1 LEATASAPG
10 PGSPAEA
17 INGPRSAESSATP
30 TPFAAS
36 ASAVGG
42 GRATPDDESRAW
54 LESLATDPRGEAHV
68 RLRAL
73 LLRATQFE
81 VARRQDQLLHVDD
94 RELKKL
100 AHTAADTA
108 LTRVV
113 ASLDHYRGG
122 SPFATWAA
130 KFALLEAATR
140 LRKLGWH
147 DGHPPSWRQAREGGL
162 SPAVQAALS
171 DMTDALTA
179 DQCYVFEALTVDGV
193 PIDVLAEDLGTT
205 RGDVYQ
211 TLQSARAMLRA
222 RLVQADSV

>member
-1 LEATASAPG
+1 
-10 PGSPAEA
+10 
-17 INGPRSAESSATP
+17 
-30 TPFAAS
+30 
-36 ASAVGG
+36 
-42 GRATPDDESRAW
+42 
-54 LESLATDPRGEAHV
+54 
-68 RLRAL
+68 
-73 LLRATQFE
+73 
-81 VARRQDQLLHVDD
+81 
-94 RELKKL
+94 
-100 AHTAADTA
+100 
-108 LTRVV
+108 VV

-130 KFALLEAATR
+130 KFALIEAATR

-193 PIDVLAEDLGTT
+193 PIDVLAEDMGTT